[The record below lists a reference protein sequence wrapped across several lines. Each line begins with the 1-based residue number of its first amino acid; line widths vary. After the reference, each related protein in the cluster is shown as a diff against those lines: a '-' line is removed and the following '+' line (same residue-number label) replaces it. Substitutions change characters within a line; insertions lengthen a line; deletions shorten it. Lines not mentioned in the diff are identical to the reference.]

1 MRRAASTLACLGKRV
16 SGSQIE
22 GLGLGLGLDVC
33 VEYLRFDVL
42 LGTNRLCVTVESMRL
57 RGPVRCA
64 GLRVELVK
72 GTEYLK
78 IGLEIWSL

>member
-72 GTEYLK
+72 VRST
-78 IGLEIWSL
+78 

>member
-22 GLGLGLGLDVC
+22 GLGLGLGLGLGVC

-72 GTEYLK
+72 VRST
-78 IGLEIWSL
+78 